1 MQQLELKE
9 RLCRELLEL
18 LERLGAGECRMR
30 GGYMAKKK
38 AWEKESVREATNKVR
53 KSKKQGRQYTS
64 RITLWRVLVTIFAVE
79 RQ

>member
-30 GGYMAKKK
+30 GGYMA
-38 AWEKESVREATNKVR
+38 ERSVGERECERSNK
-53 KSKKQGRQYTS
+53 
-64 RITLWRVLVTIFAVE
+64 
-79 RQ
+79 

>member
-30 GGYMAKKK
+30 GGYMAKKNRERK
-38 AWEKESVREATNKVR
+38 RECEESNK
-53 KSKKQGRQYTS
+53 
-64 RITLWRVLVTIFAVE
+64 
-79 RQ
+79 